1 MSRRRPASSASS
13 VSSASSTFICV
24 AFFSVTARDI
34 FTKLGTHVQGGTPLF
49 PFERFS
55 DRTIGGATRWRF
67 VKFDYEFCVTSFS
80 VTVCPIFLKVSRY
93 VQNMLPLFPFEGI
106 FDWLDSVATWGH
118 QRSYP
123 SITRGVILCRIF
135 LSNR

>member
-1 MSRRRPASSASS
+1 MGRAVVVRPSSSS
-13 VSSASSTFICV
+13 VRQTFLCRAVLSNRLRYFHETWWI
-24 AFFSVTARDI
+24 
-34 FTKLGTHVQGGTPLF
+34 GGGGTPLF

-55 DRTIGGATRWRF
+55 DRTIGGSTRWRF

-123 SITRGVILCRIF
+123 IITKDANLCRIV
-135 LSNR
+135 LGNCS